1 LAERLQAGD
10 RPAIIDVREEE
21 EFAAGHIPGA
31 VNLPLS
37 NFVNLYTQVP
47 HDREVVLVCRSGG
60 RSGRAFEFLQAQG
73 WTLIRNMVGGMLAWQ
88 GPVE

>member
-1 LAERLQAGD
+1 
-10 RPAIIDVREEE
+10 
-21 EFAAGHIPGA
+21 
-31 VNLPLS
+31 
-37 NFVNLYTQVP
+37 
-47 HDREVVLVCRSGG
+47 VLVCRSGG